1 MEPVVATINEYLPIA
16 TALLGG
22 LLFIWRVTHNLN
34 KTLIILNENI
44 NELNSTS
51 KMSKSQIDNHEIRI
65 VILETVTGVKP
76 VINEALIKKS
86 ESNT

>member
-1 MEPVVATINEYLPIA
+1 MVTTINEYLPIA
-16 TALLGG
+16 TALFGG

-51 KMSKSQIDNHEIRI
+51 KMSKNQIDNHEIRI
-65 VILETVTGVKP
+65 VILETVTGIKP
-76 VINEALIKKS
+76 VVNDALVKKGDGD
-86 ESNT
+86 